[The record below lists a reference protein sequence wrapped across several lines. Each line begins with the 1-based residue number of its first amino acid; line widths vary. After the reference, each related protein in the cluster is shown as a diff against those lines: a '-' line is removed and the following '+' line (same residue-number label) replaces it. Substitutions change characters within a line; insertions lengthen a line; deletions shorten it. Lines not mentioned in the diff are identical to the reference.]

1 MAFFLGL
8 PGWAGTRK
16 VKPIWI
22 LLKQEIVSGISISW
36 AICKS
41 ASRSRQMTMPAP
53 DHSFFTGRTPFL
65 PPNQQHQ
72 STEGIALKAYLYIKR
87 PICFNRDN
95 WFPLKSNVVYLK
107 YSTENWLKN
116 FFYVDRYSCMHC
128 LIKCKQNN
136 INIHPHFFLQSSVAG
151 WLPLIRNG
159 WQSSSHCA
167 QRSITCNATITNHAV
182 TMMFGLMDLIV

>member
-22 LLKQEIVSGISISW
+22 LLKQEIVSGIGISW
-36 AICKS
+36 AIWKS
-41 ASRSRQMTMPAP
+41 ASCSRQMTMPAP
-53 DHSFFTGRTPFL
+53 DHSCFLQAGRSSCCPT
-65 PPNQQHQ
+65 N
-72 STEGIALKAYLYIKR
+72 SVKALKAYLYIER
-87 PICFNRDN
+87 PICFDRDN

-107 YSTENWLKN
+107 YSTENWLAK